1 MAYADRSEGGTR
13 IVAAVIVAVLMAA
26 LGYAFV
32 TGLAYQ
38 YVKKAAE
45 KLNTFDVAPPPPPP
59 PDEPPPPPP
68 PPPDQPLT
76 PPPVVSPPPIVRNPN
91 PPPPQIAT
99 VAEPPKVFNPIPI
112 AAPPAPP
119 APAAPPAPPKPALGA
134 NAKLR
139 SNLGDIFTPDLYPAS
154 AAREGIQ
161 GRVGIT
167 LVVGTNGRITKCT
180 IAATSGNADLDN
192 TTCRLAQRSVRYDP
206 AKDTNGQPIEQTVRL
221 GVKWQLED
229 N

>member
-68 PPPDQPLT
+68 PDQPLT

-91 PPPPQIAT
+91 PPPPQVVT
-99 VAEPPKVFNPIPI
+99 VATPPPVYNPTPI
-112 AAPPAPP
+112 VAPPAPP
-119 APAAPPAPPKPALGA
+119 APAPVVSRVSQA
-134 NAKLR
+134 
-139 SNLGDIFTPDLYPAS
+139 AS
-154 AAREGIQ
+154 ARGDESQWITNDDYPPRAITEEKEGTSVIAWTINTQ
-161 GRVGIT
+161 GRVE
-167 LVVGTNGRITKCT
+167 NCRT
-180 IAATSGNADLDN
+180 IQSSGSSDLDEAA
-192 TTCRLAQRSVRYDP
+192 CRLLTRRGRYTP
-206 AKDTNGQPIEQTVRL
+206 AKDQDGNPIATTKQRR
-221 GVKWQLED
+221 VKWVLPT